1 MERKLRYGM
10 IGGGPGAFIGGVHRA
25 AVRLND
31 EAELVAGCFSY
42 IEEERQQ
49 AGRELNIDP
58 ERNYTD
64 RKSVV

>member
-31 EAELVAGCFSY
+31 EAELKAGCFSY
-42 IEEERQQ
+42 IE
-49 AGRELNIDP
+49 
-58 ERNYTD
+58 
-64 RKSVV
+64 